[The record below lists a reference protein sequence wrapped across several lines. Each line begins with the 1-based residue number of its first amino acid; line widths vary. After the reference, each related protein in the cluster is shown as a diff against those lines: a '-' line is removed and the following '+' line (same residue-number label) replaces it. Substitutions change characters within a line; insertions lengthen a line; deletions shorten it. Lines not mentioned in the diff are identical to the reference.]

1 MSSSESG
8 ADLSTL
14 TSELSI
20 RVSRGQVAAELYRA
34 AVDAVEGEGKAGMS
48 ADIFQ
53 AAIGNQVGLSV
64 FHKGSVVVNLFT

>member
-34 AVDAVEGEGKAGMS
+34 AVDAVEGGRGAMSLAMARKAN
-48 ADIFQ
+48 I
-53 AAIGNQVGLSV
+53 I
-64 FHKGSVVVNLFT
+64 